1 MQLLQPVRWE
11 APCLVSLLEL
21 GRTYVYILLSE
32 TPFCQRVKASKL
44 SLEGVKVSKLS
55 LEGVKV
61 SKLFLEKVKV
71 LELLVSEVGHI

>member
-44 SLEGVKVSKLS
+44 SLEGVKVSKL
-55 LEGVKV
+55 
-61 SKLFLEKVKV
+61 FLEEVKV